1 MRNVISSVLLVLVA
15 AIGAF
20 HAQDAAASGQAIRLG
35 IKAVGYFWAG
45 AAGAVGY
52 GVAESAGGDL
62 YQSGKKA
69 LLGEQKKQ
77 LNPPQHAVYELSN
90 SYWHKVTS
98 ARHCIELQKGTCT
111 PCDLSSKVCKLR
123 TENPII
129 FSQHQVK

>member
-1 MRNVISSVLLVLVA
+1 MRNAFSGALYAGLVCLVA
-15 AIGAF
+15 FG
-20 HAQDAAASGQAIRLG
+20 AQDVAASGQAVRLG

-52 GVAESAGGDL
+52 GAAEAAGSDL

-90 SYWHKVTS
+90 SYWQKVTS
-98 ARHCIELQKGTCT
+98 ARHCIEIQRGTCT
-111 PCDLSSKVCKLR
+111 PCDLSSTVCNVR
-123 TENPII
+123 AERPII

>member
-1 MRNVISSVLLVLVA
+1 MRTLATTFLIASLASVLLNP
-15 AIGAF
+15 
-20 HAQDAAASGQAIRLG
+20 QDATASGQAVRLG

-52 GVAESAGGDL
+52 GVAESAGSDI

-77 LNPPQHAVYELSN
+77 LNPPQRAVYELSN
-90 SYWHKVTS
+90 GYWRTVTS
-98 ARHCIELQKGTCT
+98 ARHCIELQKGSCT
-111 PCDLSSKVCKLR
+111 PCDLSNKVCNLR
-123 TENPII
+123 AEKPII